1 MVQDIRPSTSYNP
14 LFMQWLGVRMPCCMF
29 LCIDSSSILSGFPLV
44 AFCHHQRLKMGFWPR
59 LLLCGVF
66 AVCLS
71 GVAHAEDDE
80 AVEAKEEATPAVE
93 TDKIID
99 GFSAAD
105 REKMTD
111 GSEKHEFQAEVSRLM
126 DIIINSLYTDKQ
138 VFLRELISNAADALE
153 KARFHSVQ
161 DESFLGD
168 TKDLEV
174 KLEHDADAKTISI
187 IDTGVGMTKADL
199 INNLGTVAKSGTTN
213 FLEAMAEGADANL
226 IGQFGVG
233 FYSAFLVAD
242 KVSVT
247 SKCNDDPVQ
256 HVWESSADASFVV
269 VDDPR
274 GNTLGR
280 GSRVTLHLKEDA
292 HDYLSED
299 KLKEMAKKYSQFIQF
314 PIYVK
319 VKKEVDAD
327 TEEDDDDKDDD
338 EEEKKDD
345 VETKD
350 DDEKEEEEE
359 EKKPKKK
366 TVFEWE
372 QVNTQKAIWLR
383 AKEDVTEEEYNE
395 FYKGISKDYLDPLA
409 YTHFNAEGEIEFKSI
424 LYLPKKAPFDMMDNY
439 WGKKSEVKLYVRRVL
454 VAEKFEDLLPRYL
467 NFVRGIVDSDDL
479 PLNVSREQLQQNKIM
494 KVISKKLVRK
504 VLELMK
510 KLAKEEDAGDDEDE
524 EKDDE
529 EKEEKEEK
537 KEDSEEKKD
546 KKDEESTWAKFY
558 KEFNKNLK
566 MGCYEDD
573 SNRSKISKLL
583 RFSTTKSEDKDI
595 SLDKYLDRMQ
605 ESQESIYY
613 MSGDNME
620 VMKKAPA
627 LQVFKKKDIEVL
639 MLSDHLDE
647 PCIQK
652 LADYEG
658 KKFVSI
664 QKADVKLDETEEE
677 KKKFSK
683 LKDMYKPLTDWWK
696 EKLTDYTEKG
706 AMKDAGVKIEKVE
719 LSKRLT
725 ESPVVVVT
733 SQFGYSAQQ
742 EKIMKAQAFQNK
754 DQMGMM
760 AGRKTLEVN
769 ANHPVIVDLLSK
781 VKGDKED
788 ATALDT
794 AQVLFQTALIE
805 SGYEIADPSALVN
818 RVYRLMSKELGV
830 DPDAPIK
837 EIEVPEEE
845 EEADEDDKDDSDSEK
860 EDEES
865 KPEEGEKAEL

>member
-1 MVQDIRPSTSYNP
+1 
-14 LFMQWLGVRMPCCMF
+14 
-29 LCIDSSSILSGFPLV
+29 
-44 AFCHHQRLKMGFWPR
+44 MG
-59 LLLCGVF
+59 
-66 AVCLS
+66 
-71 GVAHAEDDE
+71 
-80 AVEAKEEATPAVE
+80 
-93 TDKIID
+93 
-99 GFSAAD
+99 
-105 REKMTD
+105 
-111 GSEKHEFQAEVSRLM
+111 
-126 DIIINSLYTDKQ
+126 
-138 VFLRELISNAADALE
+138 
-153 KARFHSVQ
+153 
-161 DESFLGD
+161 
-168 TKDLEV
+168 
-174 KLEHDADAKTISI
+174 
-187 IDTGVGMTKADL
+187 
-199 INNLGTVAKSGTTN
+199 
-213 FLEAMAEGADANL
+213 
-226 IGQFGVG
+226 
-233 FYSAFLVAD
+233 
-242 KVSVT
+242 
-247 SKCNDDPVQ
+247 
-256 HVWESSADASFVV
+256 
-269 VDDPR
+269 
-274 GNTLGR
+274 
-280 GSRVTLHLKEDA
+280 
-292 HDYLSED
+292 DYLSED
-299 KLKEMAKKYSQFIQF
+299 KLKEASKKYSQFIQF

-327 TEEDDDDKDDD
+327 TEEDDDDDKDDD
-338 EEEKKDD
+338 EEKKDD

-350 DDEKEEEEE
+350 DDDKEDEEEKDED
-359 EKKPKKK
+359 KKPKKK

-424 LYLPKKAPFDMMDNY
+424 LFLPKKAPMDMMDNY
-439 WGKKSEVKLYVRRVL
+439 HTKKAEVKLFVRRVL
-454 VAEKFEDLLPRYL
+454 VADKFEELLPRYL
-467 NFVRGIVDSDDL
+467 NFVRGVVDSDDL

-510 KLAKEEDAGDDEDE
+510 KLSKEEESGDDDE

-529 EKEEKEEK
+529 EEKEEK
-537 KEDSEEKKD
+537 KDEKKEDAEEKKD

-583 RFSTTKSEDKDI
+583 RFVSTKSEDKDI

-613 MSGDNME
+613 MSRDNME

-725 ESPVVVVT
+725 DSPVVVVT

-754 DQMGMM
+754 DQLGMM
-760 AGRKTLEVN
+760 AGRKTLEIN
-769 ANHPVIVDLLSK
+769 PNHPVVVNLLAK
-781 VKGDKED
+781 IKTDKENE
-788 ATALDT
+788 AALDT

-805 SGYEIADPSALVN
+805 SGYELADASALVN

-830 DPDAPIK
+830 DPDAVLT
-837 EIEVPEEE
+837 EVEVPEEE
-845 EEADEDDKDDSDSEK
+845 EEEAEEEEEEEEEEAGEDGKK
-860 EDEES
+860 E
-865 KPEEGEKAEL
+865 EL